1 MFVHEH
7 HYNVTE
13 FDPQRP
19 WVVVG
24 ETRRLCVELEDGQD
38 FNLWA
43 AKEWPAP
50 RFRAELEPG
59 ELPPWEASG

>member
-1 MFVHEH
+1 VFVREH
-7 HYNVTE
+7 RYHVIE

-24 ETRRLCVELEDGQD
+24 EIRRLAVELEDGLD
-38 FNLWA
+38 FNRWA
-43 AKEWPAP
+43 AQEWPAP

-59 ELPPWEASG
+59 ELPPWEGTG